1 MMSFATY
8 FSRGKQKSGE
18 AKYRN
23 IFEPS
28 KPRQNKSDS
37 EVALQNYSLPAFML
51 LSTDS
56 TYFQNC

>member
-1 MMSFATY
+1 MLFATSY
-8 FSRGKQKSGE
+8 SRGKQESGE
-18 AKYRN
+18 VKHKS

-37 EVALQNYSLPAFML
+37 EVALQDYSPGFML
-51 LSTDS
+51 LSTDP